1 MKLYYAPGAC
11 SLGTR
16 ICLNEAGI
24 SAEFERVDLNTH
36 VTESGEDYLSINPK
50 GSVPLLLLD
59 DGQSVTEN
67 VAVLDFLAEMD
78 PRLAVQGP
86 LGRTQLIETL
96 SFLSS
101 ELHVAFKP
109 LFHLSGDEEK
119 TIAIKTVA
127 HDLDLL
133 NDRVAQGY
141 LFGHHFSVADAYL
154 FTMLRWALAFQS
166 PLEPMMMG
174 YFGRVAARP
183 AVRRSLTDEGLTVPS
198 LH

>member
-1 MKLYYAPGAC
+1 MKLCYAPGAC
-11 SLGTR
+11 SLGAR

-24 SAEFERVDLNTH
+24 SADFERVDLH
-36 VTESGEDYLSINPK
+36 AHLTESGEDYLAINPK

-59 DGQSVTEN
+59 DGQIVTEN
-67 VAVLDFLAEMD
+67 VAVLDFLAEID
-78 PRLAVQGP
+78 PGLAVHRP
-86 LGRTQLIETL
+86 LGRTHLIEML

-109 LFHLSGDEEK
+109 LFHESSDEAK

-133 NDRVAQGY
+133 NDRIAQGY

-154 FTMLRWALAFQS
+154 FTMLRWAMAFEI
-166 PLEPMMMG
+166 PLDPGTVG
-174 YFGRVAARP
+174 YFGRAASRP